1 MRKNQLQ
8 KAVLMVLAGSL
19 IVGGAQAADDVVV
32 DSNNNFIAGSNAT
45 VSDNTENS
53 IVIGTDA
60 KTVAGKPTGTISNA
74 VVLGTGAST
83 YGSGNVVIGAG
94 AKSESVDGSSILPV
108 QLLLV

>member
-45 VSDNTENS
+45 VSDNTEN
-53 IVIGTDA
+53 
-60 KTVAGKPTGTISNA
+60 
-74 VVLGTGAST
+74 
-83 YGSGNVVIGAG
+83 
-94 AKSESVDGSSILPV
+94 
-108 QLLLV
+108 

>member
-53 IVIGTDA
+53 IVIGTDCKNCGRKA
-60 KTVAGKPTGTISNA
+60 DWDNIECRS
-74 VVLGTGAST
+74 
-83 YGSGNVVIGAG
+83 IG
-94 AKSESVDGSSILPV
+94 DWSIYLW
-108 QLLLV
+108 QR